1 MLGSLRA
8 RLKSV
13 PAPVGRTRKTDVA
26 AAYHVLAAGQP
37 RTMSLYHEAAEVL
50 SASSGGSLKNRI
62 FTRKDLKS
70 PPQQVYALALET
82 CKWSSV
88 LKEVIDA
95 SEMLRH
101 EKKVGEACPR
111 VICRSLVL
119 FTCLAYTPTHDEFS
133 NRFAC

>member
-1 MLGSLRA
+1 
-8 RLKSV
+8 
-13 PAPVGRTRKTDVA
+13 
-26 AAYHVLAAGQP
+26 
-37 RTMSLYHEAAEVL
+37 MSLYHEAAEVL

-95 SEMLRH
+95 SELLKH
-101 EKKVGEACPR
+101 EKKVGTAYGVLLFFCSAYVYTTDELGNLF
-111 VICRSLVL
+111 SLL
-119 FTCLAYTPTHDEFS
+119 TPF
-133 NRFAC
+133 